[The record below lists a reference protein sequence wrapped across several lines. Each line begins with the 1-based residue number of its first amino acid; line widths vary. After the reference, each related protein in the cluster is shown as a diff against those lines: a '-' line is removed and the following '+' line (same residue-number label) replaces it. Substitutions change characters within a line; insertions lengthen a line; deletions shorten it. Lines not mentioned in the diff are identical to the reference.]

1 MIGAEPQL
9 LSKRLNFF
17 SCILQ
22 SYLPGLA
29 ADTRVEG
36 SYFKSKDFHKRIGS
50 TNLQSCC
57 PHRLC
62 DQQRQKCRW
71 LSFLRVRS
79 LRTDGDDCCVK
90 TFEKCRICTCV
101 FYHLDIGDND
111 SWLQHC
117 TTSSADWIC
126 PRKGISLSQINC
138 VGYFLLA
145 CQFHSS
151 KLMSENLVVSDSI
164 SVDPQ
169 FWHFLADIARP
180 AVTLS
185 EKLKIMWISQV
196 GSKSICWRF
205 CRNKLQT

>member
-1 MIGAEPQL
+1 MGALTSSCEMLGQGKLEEVERLHHSPSPQFVANMWHHPAKLILLVFNKWNCPQISVYHINVIGAEPQL

-50 TNLQSCC
+50 THLRSCC
-57 PHRLC
+57 PHHLC

-79 LRTDGDDCCVK
+79 PRTDGGDDDCCVK

-111 SWLQHC
+111 SWL
-117 TTSSADWIC
+117 
-126 PRKGISLSQINC
+126 
-138 VGYFLLA
+138 
-145 CQFHSS
+145 
-151 KLMSENLVVSDSI
+151 
-164 SVDPQ
+164 
-169 FWHFLADIARP
+169 
-180 AVTLS
+180 
-185 EKLKIMWISQV
+185 
-196 GSKSICWRF
+196 
-205 CRNKLQT
+205 